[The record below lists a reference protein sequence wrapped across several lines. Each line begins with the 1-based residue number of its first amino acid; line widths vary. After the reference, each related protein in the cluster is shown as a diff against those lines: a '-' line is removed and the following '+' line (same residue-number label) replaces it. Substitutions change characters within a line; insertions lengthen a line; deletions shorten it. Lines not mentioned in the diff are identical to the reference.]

1 MTAPVHE
8 MLCCTAAL
16 LDQGRAV
23 DRLSRPVTI
32 VALIGLLI
40 APAMDPELPRRP
52 VALAIAVL
60 FAGVAELYFAV
71 RVGFDAALFHHLAS
85 AASPGEAVFT
95 ATDAALAQLGLLPAA
110 KAGRS
115 VEARAAGAKRLF
127 ALQILACGIQV
138 AVGLVG
144 ASMALG

>member
-1 MTAPVHE
+1 MTAPVRE
-8 MLCCTAAL
+8 MLWCTAAL

-40 APAMDPELPRRP
+40 APAMDSELSWRP
-52 VALAIAVL
+52 VALAIAIIL
-60 FAGVAELYFAV
+60 AGVAELYFAV

-85 AASPGEAVFT
+85 AESPGEAVFT

-144 ASMALG
+144 GSMALG